1 MKLIR
6 AIIRPKKVEA
16 VVERLSAEG
25 FHAYTKVDVS
35 GRGEQKGVKVGE
47 THYDELSKTMI
58 LIVVEDKD
66 KTKVVDIIARE
77 AKTKRQGSLDAGEI
91 KFKMGVDGVPGDGKI
106 FVSTI
111 EEDYTISSYLG
122 I

>member
-25 FHAYTKVDVS
+25 FYAYTKVDVS

-91 KFKMGVDGVPGDGKI
+91 KFKIGVDGVPGDGKI